1 MERVAK
7 DPGSAMLTRQLTRRS
22 FLGWS
27 AATAVGL
34 ASTRLLLTHTGPD
47 RVTLSWLSPR
57 RTLAV
62 VDDYPIWVARELGY
76 MDQLGIDL
84 NVVGDVSA
92 PPPLAAKPVLGMSI
106 TFPSAALLVSSAD
119 RGLGT
124 QSIFQ
129 LCAGSMF
136 GFALSKQ
143 SRVQRP
149 KDLGGASIAVG
160 DESWKEIVDPL
171 LVEAGVDPRRSQLVI
186 AGDEWLKV
194 VAAGDADAALS
205 WRGLERSTDGRSLRH
220 FLGDHWSQLPA
231 NAYAVESPD
240 LLGDRDTDGLT
251 RFLKAVVSGLEFA
264 SENPVAAAQITY
276 RSAPGL
282 HEVMAP
288 RATVDALAVTSS
300 VYSAG
305 RRRGLPWGLNE
316 EERWRRYAEA
326 AGQAGMVKSIDPKA
340 LYTNR
345 LIEAANSV
353 DIATVRLNAAT
364 YALDGDFRHINSPT
378 GG

>member
-1 MERVAK
+1 
-7 DPGSAMLTRQLTRRS
+7 MLTRQLTRRS

-47 RVTLSWLSPR
+47 RVSVSWLSPR

-76 MDQLGIDL
+76 MDRLGIDL
-84 NVVGDVSA
+84 RIVEDVSA
-92 PPPLAAKPVLGMSI
+92 PPPLSEAPVAGMSI
-106 TFPSAALLVSSAD
+106 TFPSAALLVSGAD
-119 RGLGT
+119 RGLAT
-124 QSIFQ
+124 KSIFQ

-136 GFALSKQ
+136 GFALS
-143 SRVQRP
+143 RDGRAQRP

-160 DESWKEIVDPL
+160 DLSWKEIVDPL
-171 LVEAGVDPRRSQLVI
+171 LVEAGLDSRRSQLVV

-194 VAAGDADAALS
+194 VSAGDADAALS
-205 WRGLERSTDGRSLRH
+205 WRGLERTPDGRALRH
-220 FLGDHWSQLPA
+220 LVGDHWSQLPA
-231 NAYAVESPD
+231 NSYAVESPD
-240 LLGDRDTDGLT
+240 LLSERDTDGLT

-282 HEVMAP
+282 HDVMSP
-288 RATVDALAVTSS
+288 KATVDALAVTSS

-305 RRRGLPWGLNE
+305 RRRGLPWGMNE
-316 EERWRRYAEA
+316 EARWRRYVDA

-345 LIEAANSV
+345 LIESANSV

-364 YALDGDFRHINSPT
+364 YALDRDFRHINSPT